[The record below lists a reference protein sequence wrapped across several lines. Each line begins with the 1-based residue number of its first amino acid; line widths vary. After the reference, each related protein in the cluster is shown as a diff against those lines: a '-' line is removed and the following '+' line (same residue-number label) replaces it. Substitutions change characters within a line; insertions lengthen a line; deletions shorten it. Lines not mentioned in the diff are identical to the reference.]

1 MKPLTIM
8 IVAGDPSGDLAA
20 AELINELRR
29 QSAPVPP
36 RFLGAGGPAMAAA
49 GVNLRFELTR
59 HSVIGVEILRRI
71 LWFRHV
77 LQDLTQWAMS
87 EVPDVVIGVDYA
99 GFNLRL
105 AAALRRG
112 ADRRRGPFSN
122 WRPRLVQFVSPQVWA
137 SRPGR
142 ARRMERTHD
151 LLLSI
156 LPFEADWYARRA
168 PRLPVRFV
176 GHPIVDRHAHS
187 PAPFD
192 VEPESGSGSTLV
204 LLPGSRPGE
213 LQRHLPV
220 MVPAA
225 REAAKVSGCRIRMVL
240 PREDLRPLAL
250 SWCNDPGELGIQVG
264 GLDEVLRSATVALAS
279 TGTVT
284 MECAWYGVPTVALY
298 KTSRLTFAI
307 GRRIVTVPHLAMPN
321 LLAGSAIVPEFIQ
334 FQATSPALA
343 GAVLDLLGNRRLRNE
358 MRARLRTVA
367 RSLGPPGTASRAAR
381 SILELASAPAGPD
394 GKSPFATSGN

>member
-1 MKPLTIM
+1 MKPLTIF

-20 AELINELRR
+20 AELVSELKR
-29 QSAPVPP
+29 QSGPTPP
-36 RFLGAGGPAMAAA
+36 RFLGAGGPSMAAA
-49 GVNLRFELTR
+49 GVHLRYELTR
-59 HSVIGVEILRRI
+59 HSVIGIEILRRI
-71 LWFRHV
+71 LWFRQV
-77 LQDLTQWAMS
+77 LKQLTRWAMT

-105 AAALRRG
+105 AETLRQKT
-112 ADRRRGPFSN
+112 ARRNGPFSN

-156 LPFEADWYARRA
+156 LPFEPGWYARNA

-192 VEPESGSGSTLV
+192 VEPKSETKATLV

-225 REAAKVSGCRIRMVL
+225 REAARASSCRIRMVL
-240 PREDLRPLAL
+240 PREELRPLAL
-250 SWCNDPGELGIQVG
+250 SLCNDPADLGIQVG
-264 GLDEVLRSATVALAS
+264 GLDEVLRTATVALAS

-284 MECAWYGVPTVALY
+284 MECAWYGVPTVAIY

-321 LLAGSAIVPEFIQ
+321 LLAGTAIVPEYIQ
-334 FQATSPALA
+334 FQATVPALTH
-343 GAVLDLLGNRRLRNE
+343 AVLELLENPGLRDEMRSRLRS
-358 MRARLRTVA
+358 VA
-367 RSLGPPGTASRAAR
+367 RSLGPPGTAARAAHA
-381 SILELASAPAGPD
+381 ILELAATPPGAGISTHPRPPA
-394 GKSPFATSGN
+394 A